1 LFPIGLKEIRPVWD
15 SRALDK
21 LFVGAE
27 RQLEVWKLLREP
39 GARKAAQWAS
49 DSPMERATTDYRFI
63 SAEFSRGVLDHHRTL
78 DAVTTLS
85 ASLYDFGIVILIAN
99 G

>member
-1 LFPIGLKEIRPVWD
+1 MRAGRWLEDWD
-15 SRALDK
+15 
-21 LFVGAE
+21 V
-27 RQLEVWKLLREP
+27 LR
-39 GARKAAQWAS
+39 GRGIRKAAQWAG

-85 ASLYDFGIVILIAN
+85 ASLYDFGIVILFAN